1 MTYIIYHK
9 DCMDGVSSASIAEDA
24 LSPESL
30 VTLIPLQYSK
40 EDELFQVNLTKQDI
54 CYFVDFSLKR
64 DKMLQLADLVDRVI
78 VIDHHKTAQA
88 ELVDLPDNVEVNFNM
103 TESGATLTW
112 QYFHTAPTPL
122 IFEYIKDRDLWLWK
136 LPNSKE
142 FNEALAFLVTP
153 NDAISFKQVLL
164 KSEFS
169 ELVELG
175 KILIEKQS
183 RQVQSKLDKVT
194 DLTLC
199 NIDLKV
205 INVTENISELGNA
218 ICNEYHVP
226 ALMYFI
232 TQDMK
237 VVCSLRST
245 NDLPDVSTVAVTFGG
260 GGHRNACGFT
270 MDLQTFVQNII
281 KNCKGINSE
290 TSH

>member
-1 MTYIIYHK
+1 
-9 DCMDGVSSASIAEDA
+9 MDGVSSASIAENA
-24 LSPESL
+24 LSPKSL

-40 EDELFQVNLTKQDI
+40 EDELFQLALTKQDI

-64 DKMLQLADLVDRVI
+64 DKMIKLSEFVKQVI

-88 ELVDLPDNVEVNFNM
+88 ELVDLPDNVEVNFDMN
-103 TESGATLTW
+103 ESGATLTW
-112 QYFHTAPTPL
+112 QYFNTATTPL
-122 IFEYIKDRDLWLWK
+122 ILEYIKDRDLWLWN

-153 NDAISFKQVLL
+153 NDTLSFKQVLL

-183 RQVQSKLDKVT
+183 RQVQSKLTKVT
-194 DLTLC
+194 DLSIN
-199 NIDLKV
+199 NIDFKV

-218 ICNEYHVP
+218 ICIEYNKP

-237 VVCSLRST
+237 VICSLRST
-245 NDLPDVSTVAVTFGG
+245 NDLPDVSTVASTFGG

-270 MDLQTFVQNII
+270 TDLPTFLQDILKI
-281 KNCKGINSE
+281 
-290 TSH
+290 